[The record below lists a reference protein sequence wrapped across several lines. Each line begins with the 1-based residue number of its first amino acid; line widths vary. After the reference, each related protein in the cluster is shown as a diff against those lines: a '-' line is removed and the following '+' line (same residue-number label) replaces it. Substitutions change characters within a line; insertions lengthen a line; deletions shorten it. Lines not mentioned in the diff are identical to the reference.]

1 MAIKTRKQVR
11 EQLGSLLSS
20 ALTGVGNPAQAVYDY
35 LKSSFDGQ
43 SPVVVIGSSGF
54 NASEQDFTNWYAT
67 YDYEIL
73 VFVARED
80 TQLAD
85 DYLDQTTQK
94 LYETLQANRILSG
107 WWDDLAW
114 ADPSQ
119 IVPAAPGGDPYWM
132 EAVLVRVT
140 VYE

>member
-1 MAIKTRKQVR
+1 MTIKTRKEVR
-11 EQLGSLLSS
+11 EHLGSLLSS
-20 ALTGVGNPAQAVYDY
+20 ALVGTGKPAQAVYDY

-54 NASEQDFTNWYAT
+54 NAQEQDFTNWFAT
-67 YDYEIL
+67 YDYEVL

-94 LYETLQANRILSG
+94 LYETLQTNRVLSG
-107 WWDDLAW
+107 YWDDLVW

-119 IVPAAPGGDPYWM
+119 IVPAVVGGKPYWM
-132 EAVLVRVT
+132 ETVLVRVT

>member
-1 MAIKTRKQVR
+1 MTIKSRKEVR

-20 ALTGVGNPAQAVYDY
+20 ALVGSGKPAQAVYDY

-43 SPVVVIGSSGF
+43 SPVVIVSSSGF
-54 NASEQDFTNWYAT
+54 DGQVQTTTNWFAT

-85 DYLDQTTQK
+85 DYLDETTQDV
-94 LYETLQANRILSG
+94 YETLRDNQQ
-107 WWDDLAW
+107 LAGYW
-114 ADPSQ
+114 NKLEWLDSTT
-119 IVPAAPGGDPYWM
+119 IVPASVGGDPYWM
-132 EAVLVRVT
+132 EPIPVRVW